1 MQDVHINLREYS
13 LAPFCVCLQ
22 FHKIW
27 YNKQI
32 GIFHFFRER
41 NSMKKLLFILIILG
55 AAVYWGMSQGDDLSR
70 QAKASHGGAIAS
82 REVKPAKEEKGVVS
96 EIKETVATLIS
107 GMSSTPTAQGTVG
120 KTDRAAPSSVVKE
133 KAEAG
138 TLREKWDDVAHF
150 KEALESRVHR
160 EKFVPYDKIPDLL
173 KKGIIATEDRRYYDH
188 GAVDVIGVARALI
201 TNSIAG
207 ETLEGGSTIAQQ
219 TVKNIFLSNERTM
232 TRKAEELALAVQLE
246 RNYSKEEILELY
258 LNTIY
263 FGHGAYGVGE
273 ASRVYFGK
281 APKDLNLSQCA
292 MLAGLPQAPSAYDPI
307 SHPKEG
313 AKRMTTVLA
322 LMAQEGYIT
331 PEEAARS
338 AMHLWLK

>member
-1 MQDVHINLREYS
+1 
-13 LAPFCVCLQ
+13 
-22 FHKIW
+22 
-27 YNKQI
+27 
-32 GIFHFFRER
+32 
-41 NSMKKLLFILIILG
+41 MKKFLFLLIILG
-55 AAVYWGMSQGDDLSR
+55 CAVYWGMSQGDDLSR
-70 QAKASHGGAIAS
+70 QAKASHGGAVSAQP
-82 REVKPAKEEKGVVS
+82 VKPAKEEKGIIAEV
-96 EIKETVATLIS
+96 KDTVATLIS
-107 GMSSTPTAQGTVG
+107 GMSSSPTAQGAVE
-120 KTDRAAPSSVVKE
+120 KQAKPSPASPSTVVKE

-138 TLREKWDDVAHF
+138 TLREKWDDVSHF
-150 KEALESRVHR
+150 KESLESRVHR

-188 GAVDVIGVARALI
+188 GAVDIIGVARAFI
-201 TNSIAG
+201 TNSMAG

-219 TVKNIFLSNERTM
+219 TVKNIFLSNDRTM
-232 TRKAEELALAVQLE
+232 TRKLEELALAVQLE

-263 FGHGAYGVGE
+263 FGHGTYGVGE

-281 APKDLNLSQCA
+281 EPKDLDLSQCA

-307 SHPKEG
+307 SHPQEG

-331 PEEAARS
+331 PEEAAKS

>member
-1 MQDVHINLREYS
+1 
-13 LAPFCVCLQ
+13 
-22 FHKIW
+22 
-27 YNKQI
+27 
-32 GIFHFFRER
+32 
-41 NSMKKLLFILIILG
+41 MKKFLFLLIILG
-55 AAVYWGMSQGDDLSR
+55 CAVYWGMSQGDDLSR
-70 QAKASHGGAIAS
+70 QAKASHGGAVSAQP
-82 REVKPAKEEKGVVS
+82 VKPEKEEKGIIAEV
-96 EIKETVATLIS
+96 KDTVATLIS
-107 GMSSTPTAQGTVG
+107 GMSSSPTAQGAVE
-120 KTDRAAPSSVVKE
+120 KQAKPSPASPSTVVKE
-133 KAEAG
+133 KTEAG
-138 TLREKWDDVAHF
+138 TLQEKWNDVSHF
-150 KEALESRVHR
+150 RESLESRVHR

-188 GAVDVIGVARALI
+188 GAVDIIGVARAFI
-201 TNSIAG
+201 TNSMAG

-219 TVKNIFLSNERTM
+219 TVKNIFLSNDRTM
-232 TRKAEELALAVQLE
+232 TRKLEELALAVQLE

-281 APKDLNLSQCA
+281 APKDLDLSQCA

-307 SHPKEG
+307 SHPQEG

-331 PEEAARS
+331 PEEAAKS

>member
-1 MQDVHINLREYS
+1 
-13 LAPFCVCLQ
+13 
-22 FHKIW
+22 
-27 YNKQI
+27 
-32 GIFHFFRER
+32 
-41 NSMKKLLFILIILG
+41 MKKFLFLLIILG
-55 AAVYWGMSQGDDLSR
+55 CAVYWGMSQGDDLSR
-70 QAKASHGGAIAS
+70 QAKASHGGAVSAQP
-82 REVKPAKEEKGVVS
+82 VKPAKEEKGIIAEVKDTVS
-96 EIKETVATLIS
+96 TLIS
-107 GMSSTPTAQGTVG
+107 GMSSSPTAQGVVE
-120 KTDRAAPSSVVKE
+120 KQAKPSPASPSTVVKE
-133 KAEAG
+133 KEEAG
-138 TLREKWDDVAHF
+138 TLREKWDDVSHF
-150 KEALESRVHR
+150 RESLESRVHR

-188 GAVDVIGVARALI
+188 GAVDIIGVARAFI
-201 TNSIAG
+201 TNSMAG

-219 TVKNIFLSNERTM
+219 TVKNIFLSNDRTM
-232 TRKAEELALAVQLE
+232 TRKLEELALAVQLE

-281 APKDLNLSQCA
+281 EPGALDLSQCA

-307 SHPKEG
+307 SHPQEG

-331 PEEAARS
+331 PEEAAKS

>member
-1 MQDVHINLREYS
+1 
-13 LAPFCVCLQ
+13 
-22 FHKIW
+22 
-27 YNKQI
+27 
-32 GIFHFFRER
+32 
-41 NSMKKLLFILIILG
+41 MKKFLFLLIILG
-55 AAVYWGMSQGDDLSR
+55 CAVYWGMSQGDDLSR
-70 QAKASHGGAIAS
+70 QAKASHGGAVSAQP
-82 REVKPAKEEKGVVS
+82 VKPAKEEKGIIAEVKDTVS
-96 EIKETVATLIS
+96 TLIS
-107 GMSSTPTAQGTVG
+107 GMSSSPTAQGAVE
-120 KTDRAAPSSVVKE
+120 KQAKPSPASPSTVVKE

-138 TLREKWDDVAHF
+138 TLREKWDDVSHLR
-150 KEALESRVHR
+150 ESLESRVHR

-188 GAVDVIGVARALI
+188 GAVDIIGVARAFI
-201 TNSIAG
+201 TNSMAG

-232 TRKAEELALAVQLE
+232 TRKLEELALAVQLE

-281 APKDLNLSQCA
+281 EPKDLDLSQCA

-307 SHPKEG
+307 SHPQEG

-331 PEEAARS
+331 PEEAAKS

>member
-1 MQDVHINLREYS
+1 
-13 LAPFCVCLQ
+13 
-22 FHKIW
+22 
-27 YNKQI
+27 
-32 GIFHFFRER
+32 
-41 NSMKKLLFILIILG
+41 MKKFLFLLIILG
-55 AAVYWGMSQGDDLSR
+55 CAVYWGMSQGDDLSR
-70 QAKASHGGAIAS
+70 QAKASHGGAVSAQP
-82 REVKPAKEEKGVVS
+82 VKPEKEEKGIIAEVKDTVS
-96 EIKETVATLIS
+96 TLIS
-107 GMSSTPTAQGTVG
+107 GMSSSPTAQGVVE
-120 KTDRAAPSSVVKE
+120 KQAKPSPASPSTVVKE
-133 KAEAG
+133 KVEAG
-138 TLREKWDDVAHF
+138 TLREKWNDVSHF
-150 KEALESRVHR
+150 RESLESRVHR

-188 GAVDVIGVARALI
+188 GAVDIIGVARAFI
-201 TNSIAG
+201 TNSMAG

-219 TVKNIFLSNERTM
+219 TVKNIFLSNDRTM
-232 TRKAEELALAVQLE
+232 TRKLEELALAVQLE

-281 APKDLNLSQCA
+281 EPKNLDLSQCA

-307 SHPKEG
+307 SHPQEG

-331 PEEAARS
+331 PEEAAKS

>member
-1 MQDVHINLREYS
+1 
-13 LAPFCVCLQ
+13 
-22 FHKIW
+22 
-27 YNKQI
+27 
-32 GIFHFFRER
+32 
-41 NSMKKLLFILIILG
+41 MKKFLFLLIILG
-55 AAVYWGMSQGDDLSR
+55 CAVYWGMSQGDDLSR
-70 QAKASHGGAIAS
+70 QAKASHGGAVSAQP
-82 REVKPAKEEKGVVS
+82 VKPEKEEKGIIAEV
-96 EIKETVATLIS
+96 KDTVATLIS
-107 GMSSTPTAQGTVG
+107 GMSSSPTAQGAVE
-120 KTDRAAPSSVVKE
+120 KQAKPSPASPSTVVKE
-133 KAEAG
+133 KTEAG
-138 TLREKWDDVAHF
+138 TLQEKWNDVSHF
-150 KEALESRVHR
+150 RESLESRVHR

-188 GAVDVIGVARALI
+188 GAVDIIGVARAFI
-201 TNSIAG
+201 TNSMAG

-219 TVKNIFLSNERTM
+219 TVKNIFLSNDRTM
-232 TRKAEELALAVQLE
+232 TRKLEELALAVQLE

-281 APKDLNLSQCA
+281 EPKALDLSQCA

-307 SHPKEG
+307 SHPQEG

-331 PEEAARS
+331 PEEAAKS

>member
-1 MQDVHINLREYS
+1 
-13 LAPFCVCLQ
+13 
-22 FHKIW
+22 
-27 YNKQI
+27 
-32 GIFHFFRER
+32 
-41 NSMKKLLFILIILG
+41 MKKFLFLLIILG
-55 AAVYWGMSQGDDLSR
+55 CAVYWGMSQGDDLSR
-70 QAKASHGGAIAS
+70 QAKASHGGAVSAQP
-82 REVKPAKEEKGVVS
+82 VKPAKEEKGVIAEV
-96 EIKETVATLIS
+96 KDTVATLIS
-107 GMSSTPTAQGTVG
+107 GMSSSPTAQGAVE
-120 KTDRAAPSSVVKE
+120 KQAKPSPASPSTVVKE
-133 KAEAG
+133 KTEAG
-138 TLREKWDDVAHF
+138 TLQEKWNDVSHF
-150 KEALESRVHR
+150 KESLESRVHR

-188 GAVDVIGVARALI
+188 GAVDIIGVARAFI
-201 TNSIAG
+201 TNSMAG

-219 TVKNIFLSNERTM
+219 TVKNIFLSNDRTM
-232 TRKAEELALAVQLE
+232 TRKLEELALAVQLE

-263 FGHGAYGVGE
+263 FGHGTYGVGE

-281 APKDLNLSQCA
+281 EPKDLDLSQCA

-307 SHPKEG
+307 SHPQEG

-331 PEEAARS
+331 PEEAAKS

>member
-1 MQDVHINLREYS
+1 
-13 LAPFCVCLQ
+13 
-22 FHKIW
+22 
-27 YNKQI
+27 
-32 GIFHFFRER
+32 
-41 NSMKKLLFILIILG
+41 MKKFLFLLIILG
-55 AAVYWGMSQGDDLSR
+55 CAVYWGMSQGDDLSR
-70 QAKASHGGAIAS
+70 QAKASHGGAVSAQP
-82 REVKPAKEEKGVVS
+82 VKPEKEEKGIIAEV
-96 EIKETVATLIS
+96 KDTVATLIS
-107 GMSSTPTAQGTVG
+107 GMSSSPTAQGAVE
-120 KTDRAAPSSVVKE
+120 KQAKPSPVPSTVVKE
-133 KAEAG
+133 QAEAG
-138 TLREKWDDVAHF
+138 TLREKWDDVSHF
-150 KEALESRVHR
+150 RESLESRVHR

-188 GAVDVIGVARALI
+188 GAVDIIGVARAFI
-201 TNSIAG
+201 TNSMAG

-219 TVKNIFLSNERTM
+219 TVKNIFLSNDRTM
-232 TRKAEELALAVQLE
+232 TRKLEELALAVQLE

-281 APKDLNLSQCA
+281 EPKDLDLSQCA

-307 SHPKEG
+307 SHPQEG

-331 PEEAARS
+331 PEEAAKS

>member
-1 MQDVHINLREYS
+1 
-13 LAPFCVCLQ
+13 
-22 FHKIW
+22 
-27 YNKQI
+27 
-32 GIFHFFRER
+32 
-41 NSMKKLLFILIILG
+41 MKKFLFLLIILG
-55 AAVYWGMSQGDDLSR
+55 CAVYWGMSQGDDLSR
-70 QAKASHGGAIAS
+70 QAKASHGGAVSAQP
-82 REVKPAKEEKGVVS
+82 VKPAKEEKGIIAEVKDTVS
-96 EIKETVATLIS
+96 TLIS
-107 GMSSTPTAQGTVG
+107 GMSSSPTAQGAVE
-120 KTDRAAPSSVVKE
+120 KQAKPSPASPSTVVKE
-133 KAEAG
+133 KTEAG
-138 TLREKWDDVAHF
+138 TLREKWDDVSHF
-150 KEALESRVHR
+150 RESLESRVHR

-188 GAVDVIGVARALI
+188 GAVDIIGVARAFI
-201 TNSIAG
+201 TNSMAG

-219 TVKNIFLSNERTM
+219 TVKNIFLSNDRTM
-232 TRKAEELALAVQLE
+232 TRKLEELALAVQLE

-281 APKDLNLSQCA
+281 APKDLDLSQCA

-307 SHPKEG
+307 SHPQEG

-331 PEEAARS
+331 PEEAAKS

>member
-1 MQDVHINLREYS
+1 
-13 LAPFCVCLQ
+13 
-22 FHKIW
+22 
-27 YNKQI
+27 
-32 GIFHFFRER
+32 
-41 NSMKKLLFILIILG
+41 MKKFLFLLIILG
-55 AAVYWGMSQGDDLSR
+55 CAVYWGMSQGDDLSR
-70 QAKASHGGAIAS
+70 QAKASHGGAVSAQP
-82 REVKPAKEEKGVVS
+82 VKPAKEEKGIIAEVKDTVS
-96 EIKETVATLIS
+96 TLIS
-107 GMSSTPTAQGTVG
+107 GMSSSPTAQGAVE
-120 KTDRAAPSSVVKE
+120 KQAKPSPASPSTVVKE
-133 KAEAG
+133 KTEAG
-138 TLREKWDDVAHF
+138 TLREKWDDVSHF
-150 KEALESRVHR
+150 RESLESRVHR

-188 GAVDVIGVARALI
+188 GAVDIIGVARAFI
-201 TNSIAG
+201 TNSMAG

-219 TVKNIFLSNERTM
+219 TVKNIFLSNDRTM
-232 TRKAEELALAVQLE
+232 TRKLEELALAVQLE

-263 FGHGAYGVGE
+263 FGHGTYGVGE

-281 APKDLNLSQCA
+281 EPKDLDLSQCA

-307 SHPKEG
+307 SHPQEG

-331 PEEAARS
+331 PEEAAKS

>member
-1 MQDVHINLREYS
+1 
-13 LAPFCVCLQ
+13 
-22 FHKIW
+22 
-27 YNKQI
+27 
-32 GIFHFFRER
+32 
-41 NSMKKLLFILIILG
+41 MKKFLFLLIILG
-55 AAVYWGMSQGDDLSR
+55 CAVYWGMSQGDDLSS
-70 QAKASHGGAIAS
+70 QAKASHGGAVSAQP
-82 REVKPAKEEKGVVS
+82 VKPEKEEKGIIAEVKDTVS
-96 EIKETVATLIS
+96 TLIS
-107 GMSSTPTAQGTVG
+107 GMSSSPTAQGVVE
-120 KTDRAAPSSVVKE
+120 KQAKPSPASPSTVVKE

-138 TLREKWDDVAHF
+138 TLREKWDDVSHF
-150 KEALESRVHR
+150 RESLESRVHR

-188 GAVDVIGVARALI
+188 GAVDIIGVARAFI
-201 TNSIAG
+201 TNSMAG

-219 TVKNIFLSNERTM
+219 TVKNIFLSNDRTM
-232 TRKAEELALAVQLE
+232 TRKLEELALAVQLE

-281 APKDLNLSQCA
+281 EPKALDLSQCA

-307 SHPKEG
+307 SHPQEG

-331 PEEAARS
+331 PEEAAKS

>member
-1 MQDVHINLREYS
+1 
-13 LAPFCVCLQ
+13 
-22 FHKIW
+22 
-27 YNKQI
+27 
-32 GIFHFFRER
+32 
-41 NSMKKLLFILIILG
+41 MKKFLFLLIILG
-55 AAVYWGMSQGDDLSR
+55 CAVYWGMSQGDDLSR
-70 QAKASHGGAIAS
+70 QAKASHGGAVSAQP
-82 REVKPAKEEKGVVS
+82 VKPAKEEKGIIAEVKDTVS
-96 EIKETVATLIS
+96 TLIS
-107 GMSSTPTAQGTVG
+107 GMSSSPTAQGAVE
-120 KTDRAAPSSVVKE
+120 KQAKPSPTSPSTVVKE

-138 TLREKWDDVAHF
+138 TLREKWNDVSHF
-150 KEALESRVHR
+150 RESLESRVHR

-188 GAVDVIGVARALI
+188 GAVDIIGVARAFI
-201 TNSIAG
+201 TNSMAG
-207 ETLEGGSTIAQQ
+207 ETLEGGSTIDQQ
-219 TVKNIFLSNERTM
+219 TVKNIFLSNDRTM
-232 TRKAEELALAVQLE
+232 TRKLEELALAVQLE

-263 FGHGAYGVGE
+263 FGHGTYGVGE

-281 APKDLNLSQCA
+281 EPKDLDLSQCA

-307 SHPKEG
+307 SHPQEG

-331 PEEAARS
+331 PEEAAKS

>member
-1 MQDVHINLREYS
+1 
-13 LAPFCVCLQ
+13 
-22 FHKIW
+22 
-27 YNKQI
+27 
-32 GIFHFFRER
+32 
-41 NSMKKLLFILIILG
+41 MKKFLFLLIILG
-55 AAVYWGMSQGDDLSR
+55 CAVYWGMSQGDDLSR
-70 QAKASHGGAIAS
+70 QAKASHGGAVSAQP
-82 REVKPAKEEKGVVS
+82 VKPAKEEKGIIAEVKDTVS
-96 EIKETVATLIS
+96 TLIS
-107 GMSSTPTAQGTVG
+107 GMSSSPTAQGAVE
-120 KTDRAAPSSVVKE
+120 KQAKPSPASPSTVVKE
-133 KAEAG
+133 KTEAG
-138 TLREKWDDVAHF
+138 TLQEKWNDVSHF
-150 KEALESRVHR
+150 RESLESRVHR

-188 GAVDVIGVARALI
+188 GAVDIIGVARAFI
-201 TNSIAG
+201 TNSMAG

-219 TVKNIFLSNERTM
+219 TVKNIFLSNDRTM
-232 TRKAEELALAVQLE
+232 TRKLEELALAVQLE

-281 APKDLNLSQCA
+281 EPKNLDLSQCA

-307 SHPKEG
+307 SHPQEG

-331 PEEAARS
+331 PEEAAKS

>member
-1 MQDVHINLREYS
+1 
-13 LAPFCVCLQ
+13 
-22 FHKIW
+22 
-27 YNKQI
+27 
-32 GIFHFFRER
+32 
-41 NSMKKLLFILIILG
+41 MKKFLFLLIILG
-55 AAVYWGMSQGDDLSR
+55 CAVYWGMSQGDDLSR
-70 QAKASHGGAIAS
+70 QAKASHGGAVSAQP
-82 REVKPAKEEKGVVS
+82 VKPAKEEKGVIV
-96 EIKETVATLIS
+96 EVKDTVATLIS
-107 GMSSTPTAQGTVG
+107 GMSSSPTAQGAVE
-120 KTDRAAPSSVVKE
+120 KQAKPSPASPSTVVKE
-133 KAEAG
+133 KTEAG
-138 TLREKWDDVAHF
+138 TLQEKWNDVSHF
-150 KEALESRVHR
+150 RESLESRVHR

-188 GAVDVIGVARALI
+188 GAVDIIGVARAFI
-201 TNSIAG
+201 TNSMAG

-219 TVKNIFLSNERTM
+219 TVKNIFLSNDRTM
-232 TRKAEELALAVQLE
+232 TRKLEELALAVQLE

-281 APKDLNLSQCA
+281 APKDLDLSQCA

-307 SHPKEG
+307 SHPQEG

-331 PEEAARS
+331 PEEAAKS

>member
-1 MQDVHINLREYS
+1 
-13 LAPFCVCLQ
+13 
-22 FHKIW
+22 
-27 YNKQI
+27 
-32 GIFHFFRER
+32 
-41 NSMKKLLFILIILG
+41 
-55 AAVYWGMSQGDDLSR
+55 MSQGDDLSR
-70 QAKASHGGAIAS
+70 QAKASHGGAVSAQP
-82 REVKPAKEEKGVVS
+82 VKPAKEEKGIIAEVKDTVV
-96 EIKETVATLIS
+96 TLIS
-107 GMSSTPTAQGTVG
+107 GMSSSPTAQGVVE
-120 KTDRAAPSSVVKE
+120 KQVKPSPSPSTVVKE

-138 TLREKWDDVAHF
+138 TLREKWDDVSHF
-150 KEALESRVHR
+150 RESLESRVHR

-188 GAVDVIGVARALI
+188 GAVDIIGVARAFI
-201 TNSIAG
+201 TNSMAG

-219 TVKNIFLSNERTM
+219 TVKNIFLSNDRTM
-232 TRKAEELALAVQLE
+232 TRKLEELALAVQLE

-263 FGHGAYGVGE
+263 FGHGTYGVGE

-281 APKDLNLSQCA
+281 EPKDLDLSQCA

-307 SHPKEG
+307 SHPQEG

-331 PEEAARS
+331 PEEAAKS

>member
-1 MQDVHINLREYS
+1 
-13 LAPFCVCLQ
+13 
-22 FHKIW
+22 
-27 YNKQI
+27 
-32 GIFHFFRER
+32 
-41 NSMKKLLFILIILG
+41 
-55 AAVYWGMSQGDDLSR
+55 MSQGDDLSR
-70 QAKASHGGAIAS
+70 QAKASHGGAVSAQP
-82 REVKPAKEEKGVVS
+82 VKPAKEEKGVIAEVKDTVS
-96 EIKETVATLIS
+96 TLIS
-107 GMSSTPTAQGTVG
+107 GMSSSPTAQGVVE
-120 KTDRAAPSSVVKE
+120 KQAKPSPASPSTVVKE

-138 TLREKWDDVAHF
+138 TLREKWNDVSHF
-150 KEALESRVHR
+150 RESLESRVHR

-188 GAVDVIGVARALI
+188 GAVDIIGVARAFI
-201 TNSIAG
+201 TNSMAG

-219 TVKNIFLSNERTM
+219 TVKNIFLSNDRTM
-232 TRKAEELALAVQLE
+232 TRKLEELALAVQLE

-281 APKDLNLSQCA
+281 EPKDLDLSQCA

-307 SHPKEG
+307 SHPQEG

-331 PEEAARS
+331 PEEAAKS

>member
-1 MQDVHINLREYS
+1 
-13 LAPFCVCLQ
+13 
-22 FHKIW
+22 
-27 YNKQI
+27 
-32 GIFHFFRER
+32 
-41 NSMKKLLFILIILG
+41 MKKFLFLLIILG
-55 AAVYWGMSQGDDLSR
+55 CAVYWGMSQGDDLSR
-70 QAKASHGGAIAS
+70 QAKASHGGAVSAQP
-82 REVKPAKEEKGVVS
+82 VKPEKEEKGIIAEV
-96 EIKETVATLIS
+96 KDTVATLIS
-107 GMSSTPTAQGTVG
+107 GMSSSPTAQGAVE
-120 KTDRAAPSSVVKE
+120 KQAKPSPASPSTVVKE
-133 KAEAG
+133 KTEAG
-138 TLREKWDDVAHF
+138 TLQEKWNDVSHF
-150 KEALESRVHR
+150 RESLESRVHR

-188 GAVDVIGVARALI
+188 GAVDIIGVARAFI
-201 TNSIAG
+201 TNSMAG
-207 ETLEGGSTIAQQ
+207 DTLEGGSTIAQQ
-219 TVKNIFLSNERTM
+219 TVKNIFLSNDRTM
-232 TRKAEELALAVQLE
+232 TRKLEELALAVQLE

-281 APKDLNLSQCA
+281 EPKNLDLSQCA

-307 SHPKEG
+307 SHPQEG

-331 PEEAARS
+331 PEEAAKS

>member
-1 MQDVHINLREYS
+1 
-13 LAPFCVCLQ
+13 
-22 FHKIW
+22 
-27 YNKQI
+27 
-32 GIFHFFRER
+32 
-41 NSMKKLLFILIILG
+41 MKKFLFLLIILG
-55 AAVYWGMSQGDDLSR
+55 CAVYWGMSQGDDLSR
-70 QAKASHGGAIAS
+70 QAKASHGGAVSAQP
-82 REVKPAKEEKGVVS
+82 VKPAKEEKGIIAEVKDTVS
-96 EIKETVATLIS
+96 TLIS
-107 GMSSTPTAQGTVG
+107 GMSSSPTAQGAVE
-120 KTDRAAPSSVVKE
+120 KQAKPSPASPSTVVKE

-138 TLREKWDDVAHF
+138 TLREKWDDVSHF
-150 KEALESRVHR
+150 RESLESRVHR

-188 GAVDVIGVARALI
+188 GAVDIIGVARAFI
-201 TNSIAG
+201 TNSMAG

-219 TVKNIFLSNERTM
+219 TVKNIFLSNDRTM
-232 TRKAEELALAVQLE
+232 TRKLEELALAVQLE

-263 FGHGAYGVGE
+263 FGHGTYGVGE

-281 APKDLNLSQCA
+281 EPKDLDLSQCA

-307 SHPKEG
+307 SHPQEG

-331 PEEAARS
+331 PEEAAKS

>member
-1 MQDVHINLREYS
+1 
-13 LAPFCVCLQ
+13 
-22 FHKIW
+22 
-27 YNKQI
+27 
-32 GIFHFFRER
+32 
-41 NSMKKLLFILIILG
+41 MKKFLFLLIILG
-55 AAVYWGMSQGDDLSR
+55 CAVYWGMSQGDNLSR
-70 QAKASHGGAIAS
+70 QAKASHGGAVSAQP
-82 REVKPAKEEKGVVS
+82 VKPEKEEKGIIAEV
-96 EIKETVATLIS
+96 KDTVATLIS
-107 GMSSTPTAQGTVG
+107 GMSSSPTAQGAVE
-120 KTDRAAPSSVVKE
+120 KQAKPSPASPSTVVKE

-138 TLREKWDDVAHF
+138 TLREKWDDVSHF
-150 KEALESRVHR
+150 RESLESRVHR
-160 EKFVPYDKIPDLL
+160 EKFVPYDKIPNLL

-188 GAVDVIGVARALI
+188 GAVDIIGVARAFI
-201 TNSIAG
+201 TNSMAG

-219 TVKNIFLSNERTM
+219 TVKNIFLSNDRTM
-232 TRKAEELALAVQLE
+232 TRKLEELALAVQLE

-263 FGHGAYGVGE
+263 FGHGTYGVGE

-281 APKDLNLSQCA
+281 EPKDLDLSQCA

-307 SHPKEG
+307 SHPQEG

-331 PEEAARS
+331 PEEAAKS

>member
-1 MQDVHINLREYS
+1 
-13 LAPFCVCLQ
+13 
-22 FHKIW
+22 
-27 YNKQI
+27 
-32 GIFHFFRER
+32 
-41 NSMKKLLFILIILG
+41 MKKFLFLLIILG
-55 AAVYWGMSQGDDLSR
+55 CAVYWGMSQGDDLSR
-70 QAKASHGGAIAS
+70 QAKASHGGAVSAQP
-82 REVKPAKEEKGVVS
+82 VKPEKEEKGIIAEV
-96 EIKETVATLIS
+96 KDTVATLIS
-107 GMSSTPTAQGTVG
+107 GMSSSPTAQGAVE
-120 KTDRAAPSSVVKE
+120 KQAKPSPASPSTVVKE
-133 KAEAG
+133 KTEAG
-138 TLREKWDDVAHF
+138 TLQEKWNDVSHF
-150 KEALESRVHR
+150 RESLESRVHR
-160 EKFVPYDKIPDLL
+160 EKFVSYDKIPDLL

-188 GAVDVIGVARALI
+188 GAVDIIGVARASI
-201 TNSIAG
+201 TNSMAG

-219 TVKNIFLSNERTM
+219 TVKNIFLSNDRTM
-232 TRKAEELALAVQLE
+232 TRKLEELALAVQLE

-281 APKDLNLSQCA
+281 EPKALDLSQCA

-307 SHPKEG
+307 SHPQEG

-331 PEEAARS
+331 PEEAAKS

>member
-1 MQDVHINLREYS
+1 
-13 LAPFCVCLQ
+13 
-22 FHKIW
+22 
-27 YNKQI
+27 
-32 GIFHFFRER
+32 
-41 NSMKKLLFILIILG
+41 MKKFLFLLIILG
-55 AAVYWGMSQGDDLSR
+55 CAVYWGMSQGDDLSR
-70 QAKASHGGAIAS
+70 QAKASHGGAVSAQP
-82 REVKPAKEEKGVVS
+82 VKPEKEEKGIIAEV
-96 EIKETVATLIS
+96 KDTVATLIS
-107 GMSSTPTAQGTVG
+107 GMSSSPTAQGAVE
-120 KTDRAAPSSVVKE
+120 KQAKPSPASPSTVVKE

-138 TLREKWDDVAHF
+138 TLREKWDDVSHF
-150 KEALESRVHR
+150 RESLESRVHR

-188 GAVDVIGVARALI
+188 GAVDIIGVARAFI
-201 TNSIAG
+201 TNSMAG

-219 TVKNIFLSNERTM
+219 TVKNIFLSNDRTM
-232 TRKAEELALAVQLE
+232 TRKLGELALAVQLE

-263 FGHGAYGVGE
+263 FGHGTYGVGE

-281 APKDLNLSQCA
+281 EPKDLDLSQCA

-307 SHPKEG
+307 SHPQEG

-331 PEEAARS
+331 PEEAAKS

>member
-1 MQDVHINLREYS
+1 
-13 LAPFCVCLQ
+13 
-22 FHKIW
+22 
-27 YNKQI
+27 
-32 GIFHFFRER
+32 
-41 NSMKKLLFILIILG
+41 MKKFLFLLIILG
-55 AAVYWGMSQGDDLSR
+55 CAVYWGMSQGDDLSR
-70 QAKASHGGAIAS
+70 QAKASHGGAVSAQP
-82 REVKPAKEEKGVVS
+82 VKPAKEEKGIIAEVKDTVS
-96 EIKETVATLIS
+96 TLIS
-107 GMSSTPTAQGTVG
+107 GMSSSPTAQGAVE
-120 KTDRAAPSSVVKE
+120 KQAKPSPASPSTVVKE
-133 KAEAG
+133 RAEAG
-138 TLREKWDDVAHF
+138 TLREKWDDVSHF
-150 KEALESRVHR
+150 RESLESRVHR

-188 GAVDVIGVARALI
+188 GAVDIIGVARAFI
-201 TNSIAG
+201 TNSMAG

-219 TVKNIFLSNERTM
+219 TVKNIFLSNDRTM
-232 TRKAEELALAVQLE
+232 TRKLEELALAVQLE

-263 FGHGAYGVGE
+263 FGHGTYGVGE

-281 APKDLNLSQCA
+281 EPKDLDLSQCA

-307 SHPKEG
+307 SHPQEG

-331 PEEAARS
+331 PEEAAKS

>member
-1 MQDVHINLREYS
+1 
-13 LAPFCVCLQ
+13 
-22 FHKIW
+22 
-27 YNKQI
+27 
-32 GIFHFFRER
+32 
-41 NSMKKLLFILIILG
+41 MKKFLFLLIILG
-55 AAVYWGMSQGDDLSR
+55 CAVYWGMSQGDDLSR
-70 QAKASHGGAIAS
+70 QAKASHGGAVSAQP
-82 REVKPAKEEKGVVS
+82 VKPAKEEKGIIAEVKDTVS
-96 EIKETVATLIS
+96 PLIS
-107 GMSSTPTAQGTVG
+107 GMSSSPTAQGAVE
-120 KTDRAAPSSVVKE
+120 KQAKPSPASPSTVVKE

-138 TLREKWDDVAHF
+138 TLREKWDDVSHF
-150 KEALESRVHR
+150 RESLESRVHR

-188 GAVDVIGVARALI
+188 GAVDIIGVARAFI
-201 TNSIAG
+201 TNSMAG

-219 TVKNIFLSNERTM
+219 TVKNIFLSNDRTM
-232 TRKAEELALAVQLE
+232 TRKLEELALAVQLE

-281 APKDLNLSQCA
+281 EPKALDLSQCA

-307 SHPKEG
+307 SHPQEG

-331 PEEAARS
+331 PEEAAKS

>member
-1 MQDVHINLREYS
+1 
-13 LAPFCVCLQ
+13 
-22 FHKIW
+22 
-27 YNKQI
+27 
-32 GIFHFFRER
+32 
-41 NSMKKLLFILIILG
+41 MKKFLFLLIILG
-55 AAVYWGMSQGDDLSR
+55 CAVYWGMSQGDDLSR
-70 QAKASHGGAIAS
+70 QAKASHGGAVSAQP
-82 REVKPAKEEKGVVS
+82 VKPAKEEKGIIAEV
-96 EIKETVATLIS
+96 KDTVATLIS
-107 GMSSTPTAQGTVG
+107 GMSSSPTAQGAVE
-120 KTDRAAPSSVVKE
+120 KQAKPSPASPSTVVKE

-138 TLREKWDDVAHF
+138 TLREKWNDVSHF
-150 KEALESRVHR
+150 RESLESRVHR

-188 GAVDVIGVARALI
+188 GAVDIIGVARAFI
-201 TNSIAG
+201 TNSMAG

-219 TVKNIFLSNERTM
+219 TVKNIFLSNDRTM
-232 TRKAEELALAVQLE
+232 TRKLEELALAVQLE

-263 FGHGAYGVGE
+263 FGHGTYGVGE

-281 APKDLNLSQCA
+281 EPKDLDLSQCA

-307 SHPKEG
+307 SHPQEG

-331 PEEAARS
+331 PEEAAKS

>member
-1 MQDVHINLREYS
+1 
-13 LAPFCVCLQ
+13 
-22 FHKIW
+22 
-27 YNKQI
+27 
-32 GIFHFFRER
+32 
-41 NSMKKLLFILIILG
+41 MKKFLFLLIILG
-55 AAVYWGMSQGDDLSR
+55 CAVYWGMSQGDDLSR
-70 QAKASHGGAIAS
+70 QAKASHGGAVSAQP
-82 REVKPAKEEKGVVS
+82 VKPAKEERGIIAEVKDTVS
-96 EIKETVATLIS
+96 TLIS
-107 GMSSTPTAQGTVG
+107 GMSSSPTAQGAVE
-120 KTDRAAPSSVVKE
+120 KQAKPSPASPSTVVKE

-138 TLREKWDDVAHF
+138 TLREKWNDVSHF
-150 KEALESRVHR
+150 KESLESRVHR

-188 GAVDVIGVARALI
+188 GAVDIIGVSRAFI
-201 TNSIAG
+201 TNSMAG

-219 TVKNIFLSNERTM
+219 TVKNIFLSNDRTM
-232 TRKAEELALAVQLE
+232 TRKLEELALAVQLE

-263 FGHGAYGVGE
+263 FGHGTYGVGE

-281 APKDLNLSQCA
+281 EPKDLDLSQCA

-307 SHPKEG
+307 SHPQEG

-331 PEEAARS
+331 PEEAAKS

>member
-1 MQDVHINLREYS
+1 
-13 LAPFCVCLQ
+13 
-22 FHKIW
+22 
-27 YNKQI
+27 
-32 GIFHFFRER
+32 
-41 NSMKKLLFILIILG
+41 MKKFLFLLIILG
-55 AAVYWGMSQGDDLSR
+55 CAVYWGMSQGDDLSR
-70 QAKASHGGAIAS
+70 QAKASHGGAVSAQP
-82 REVKPAKEEKGVVS
+82 VKPEKEEKGIIAEVKDTVS
-96 EIKETVATLIS
+96 TLIS
-107 GMSSTPTAQGTVG
+107 GMSSSPTAQGAVE
-120 KTDRAAPSSVVKE
+120 KQAKPSPASPSMVVKE

-138 TLREKWDDVAHF
+138 TLREKWNDVSHF
-150 KEALESRVHR
+150 KESLESRVHR

-188 GAVDVIGVARALI
+188 GAVDIIGVARAFI
-201 TNSIAG
+201 TNSMAG

-232 TRKAEELALAVQLE
+232 TRKLEELALAVQLE

-281 APKDLNLSQCA
+281 EPKALDLSQCA

-307 SHPKEG
+307 SHPQEG

-331 PEEAARS
+331 PEEAAKS

>member
-1 MQDVHINLREYS
+1 
-13 LAPFCVCLQ
+13 
-22 FHKIW
+22 
-27 YNKQI
+27 
-32 GIFHFFRER
+32 
-41 NSMKKLLFILIILG
+41 MKKFLFLLIILG
-55 AAVYWGMSQGDDLSR
+55 CAVYWGMSQGDDLSR
-70 QAKASHGGAIAS
+70 QAKASHGGAVSAQP
-82 REVKPAKEEKGVVS
+82 VKPEKEEKGIIAEV
-96 EIKETVATLIS
+96 KNTVATLIS
-107 GMSSTPTAQGTVG
+107 GMSSSPTAQGAVE
-120 KTDRAAPSSVVKE
+120 KQAKPSPASPSTVVKE

-138 TLREKWDDVAHF
+138 TLREKWNDVSHF
-150 KEALESRVHR
+150 KESLESRVHR

-188 GAVDVIGVARALI
+188 GAVDIIGVARAFI
-201 TNSIAG
+201 TNSMAG

-219 TVKNIFLSNERTM
+219 TVKNIFLSNDRTM
-232 TRKAEELALAVQLE
+232 TRKLEELALAVQLE

-281 APKDLNLSQCA
+281 EPKALDLSQCA

-307 SHPKEG
+307 SHPQEG

-331 PEEAARS
+331 PEEAAKS

>member
-1 MQDVHINLREYS
+1 
-13 LAPFCVCLQ
+13 
-22 FHKIW
+22 
-27 YNKQI
+27 
-32 GIFHFFRER
+32 
-41 NSMKKLLFILIILG
+41 MKKFLFLLIILG
-55 AAVYWGMSQGDDLSR
+55 CAVYWGMSQGDDLSR
-70 QAKASHGGAIAS
+70 QAKASHGGAVSAQP
-82 REVKPAKEEKGVVS
+82 VKPEKEEKGIIAEVKDTVS
-96 EIKETVATLIS
+96 TLIS
-107 GMSSTPTAQGTVG
+107 GMSSSPTAQGAVE
-120 KTDRAAPSSVVKE
+120 KQAKPSPASPSTVVKE

-138 TLREKWDDVAHF
+138 TLREKWDDVSHF
-150 KEALESRVHR
+150 RESLESRVHR

-188 GAVDVIGVARALI
+188 GAVDIIGVARAFI
-201 TNSIAG
+201 TNSMAG

-219 TVKNIFLSNERTM
+219 TVKNIFLSNDRTM
-232 TRKAEELALAVQLE
+232 TRKLEELALAVQLE

-281 APKDLNLSQCA
+281 EPKALDLSQCA

-307 SHPKEG
+307 SHPQEG

-331 PEEAARS
+331 PEEAAKS

>member
-1 MQDVHINLREYS
+1 
-13 LAPFCVCLQ
+13 
-22 FHKIW
+22 
-27 YNKQI
+27 
-32 GIFHFFRER
+32 
-41 NSMKKLLFILIILG
+41 MKKFLFLLIILG
-55 AAVYWGMSQGDDLSR
+55 CAVYWGMSQGDDLSR
-70 QAKASHGGAIAS
+70 QAKASHGGAVSAQP
-82 REVKPAKEEKGVVS
+82 VKPAKEEKGVIAEVKDTVS
-96 EIKETVATLIS
+96 TLIS
-107 GMSSTPTAQGTVG
+107 GMSSSPTAQGVVE
-120 KTDRAAPSSVVKE
+120 KQAKPSPASPSTVVKE

-138 TLREKWDDVAHF
+138 TLREKWNDVSHF
-150 KEALESRVHR
+150 RESLESRVHR

-188 GAVDVIGVARALI
+188 GAVDIIGVARAFI
-201 TNSIAG
+201 TNSMAG

-219 TVKNIFLSNERTM
+219 TVKNIFLSNDRTM
-232 TRKAEELALAVQLE
+232 TRKLEELALAVQLE

-281 APKDLNLSQCA
+281 KPKDLDLSQCA

-307 SHPKEG
+307 SHPQEG

-331 PEEAARS
+331 PEEAAKS

>member
-1 MQDVHINLREYS
+1 
-13 LAPFCVCLQ
+13 
-22 FHKIW
+22 
-27 YNKQI
+27 
-32 GIFHFFRER
+32 
-41 NSMKKLLFILIILG
+41 MKKFLFLLIILG
-55 AAVYWGMSQGDDLSR
+55 CAVYWGMSQGDDLSR
-70 QAKASHGGAIAS
+70 QAKASHGGAVSAQP
-82 REVKPAKEEKGVVS
+82 VKPAKEEKGIIAEV
-96 EIKETVATLIS
+96 KDTVATLIS
-107 GMSSTPTAQGTVG
+107 GMSSSPTAQGAVE
-120 KTDRAAPSSVVKE
+120 KQAKPSPASPSTVVKE
-133 KAEAG
+133 KTEAG
-138 TLREKWDDVAHF
+138 TLQEKWNDVSHF
-150 KEALESRVHR
+150 RESLESRVHR

-188 GAVDVIGVARALI
+188 GAVDIIGVARAFI
-201 TNSIAG
+201 TNSMAG

-219 TVKNIFLSNERTM
+219 TVKNIFLSNDRTM
-232 TRKAEELALAVQLE
+232 TRKLEELALAVQLE

-281 APKDLNLSQCA
+281 APKDLDLSQCA

-307 SHPKEG
+307 SHPQEG

-331 PEEAARS
+331 PEEAAKS

>member
-1 MQDVHINLREYS
+1 
-13 LAPFCVCLQ
+13 
-22 FHKIW
+22 
-27 YNKQI
+27 
-32 GIFHFFRER
+32 
-41 NSMKKLLFILIILG
+41 MKKFLFLLIILG
-55 AAVYWGMSQGDDLSR
+55 CAVYWGMSQGDDLSR
-70 QAKASHGGAIAS
+70 QAKASHGGAVSAQP
-82 REVKPAKEEKGVVS
+82 VKPEKEEKGVIAEV
-96 EIKETVATLIS
+96 KDTVATLIS
-107 GMSSTPTAQGTVG
+107 GMSSSPTAQGAVE
-120 KTDRAAPSSVVKE
+120 KQAKPSPASPSTVVKE

-138 TLREKWDDVAHF
+138 TLREKWNDVSHF
-150 KEALESRVHR
+150 KESLESRVHR

-188 GAVDVIGVARALI
+188 GAVDIIGVARAFI
-201 TNSIAG
+201 TNSMAG

-219 TVKNIFLSNERTM
+219 TVKNIFLSNDRTM
-232 TRKAEELALAVQLE
+232 TRKLEELALAVQLE

-281 APKDLNLSQCA
+281 EPKALDLSQCA

-307 SHPKEG
+307 SHPQEG
-313 AKRMTTVLA
+313 TKRMTTVLA

-331 PEEAARS
+331 PEEAAKS

>member
-1 MQDVHINLREYS
+1 
-13 LAPFCVCLQ
+13 
-22 FHKIW
+22 
-27 YNKQI
+27 
-32 GIFHFFRER
+32 
-41 NSMKKLLFILIILG
+41 MKKFLFLLIILG
-55 AAVYWGMSQGDDLSR
+55 CAVYWGMSQGDDLSR
-70 QAKASHGGAIAS
+70 QAKASHGGAVSAQP
-82 REVKPAKEEKGVVS
+82 VKPAKEEKGVIAEVKDTVS
-96 EIKETVATLIS
+96 TLIS
-107 GMSSTPTAQGTVG
+107 GMSSSPTAQGVVE
-120 KTDRAAPSSVVKE
+120 KQAKPSPASPSAVVKE

-138 TLREKWDDVAHF
+138 TLREKWDDVSHF
-150 KEALESRVHR
+150 RESLESRVHR

-188 GAVDVIGVARALI
+188 GAVDIIGVARAFI
-201 TNSIAG
+201 TNSMAG

-219 TVKNIFLSNERTM
+219 TVKNIFLSNDRTM
-232 TRKAEELALAVQLE
+232 TRKLEELTLAVQLE

-281 APKDLNLSQCA
+281 EPKALDLSQCA

-307 SHPKEG
+307 SHPQEG

-331 PEEAARS
+331 PEEAAKS

>member
-1 MQDVHINLREYS
+1 
-13 LAPFCVCLQ
+13 
-22 FHKIW
+22 
-27 YNKQI
+27 
-32 GIFHFFRER
+32 
-41 NSMKKLLFILIILG
+41 MKKFLFLLIILG
-55 AAVYWGMSQGDDLSR
+55 CAVYWGMSQGDDLSR
-70 QAKASHGGAIAS
+70 QAKASHGGAVSAQP
-82 REVKPAKEEKGVVS
+82 VKPAKEEKGIIAEV
-96 EIKETVATLIS
+96 KDTVATLIS
-107 GMSSTPTAQGTVG
+107 GMSSSPTAQGAVE
-120 KTDRAAPSSVVKE
+120 KQAKPSPASPSTVVKE

-138 TLREKWDDVAHF
+138 TLREKWDDVSHF
-150 KEALESRVHR
+150 RESLESRVHR

-188 GAVDVIGVARALI
+188 GAVDIIGVARAVI
-201 TNSIAG
+201 TNSMAG

-219 TVKNIFLSNERTM
+219 TVKNIFLSNDRTM
-232 TRKAEELALAVQLE
+232 TRKLEELALAVQLE

-281 APKDLNLSQCA
+281 EPKALDLSQCA

-307 SHPKEG
+307 SYPQEG

-331 PEEAARS
+331 PEEAAKS

>member
-1 MQDVHINLREYS
+1 
-13 LAPFCVCLQ
+13 
-22 FHKIW
+22 
-27 YNKQI
+27 
-32 GIFHFFRER
+32 
-41 NSMKKLLFILIILG
+41 MKKFLFLLIILG
-55 AAVYWGMSQGDDLSR
+55 CAVYWGMSQGDDLSR
-70 QAKASHGGAIAS
+70 QAKASHGGAVSAQP
-82 REVKPAKEEKGVVS
+82 VKPAKEEKGVIAEV
-96 EIKETVATLIS
+96 KDTVATLIS
-107 GMSSTPTAQGTVG
+107 GMSSSPTAQGAVEKQAKPSPASPSTVVKG
-120 KTDRAAPSSVVKE
+120 KT
-133 KAEAG
+133 EAG
-138 TLREKWDDVAHF
+138 TLQEKWNDVSHF
-150 KEALESRVHR
+150 RESLESRVHR

-188 GAVDVIGVARALI
+188 GAVDIIGVSRAFI
-201 TNSIAG
+201 TNSMAG

-219 TVKNIFLSNERTM
+219 TVKNIFLSNDRTM
-232 TRKAEELALAVQLE
+232 TRKLEELALAVQLE

-281 APKDLNLSQCA
+281 EPKDLDLSQCA

-307 SHPKEG
+307 SHPQEG

-331 PEEAARS
+331 PEEAAKS

>member
-1 MQDVHINLREYS
+1 
-13 LAPFCVCLQ
+13 
-22 FHKIW
+22 
-27 YNKQI
+27 
-32 GIFHFFRER
+32 
-41 NSMKKLLFILIILG
+41 MKKFLFLLIILG
-55 AAVYWGMSQGDDLSR
+55 CAVYWGMSQGDDLSR
-70 QAKASHGGAIAS
+70 QAKASHGGAVSAQP
-82 REVKPAKEEKGVVS
+82 VKPEKEEKGIIAEVKDTVS
-96 EIKETVATLIS
+96 TLIS
-107 GMSSTPTAQGTVG
+107 GMSSSPTAQGAVE
-120 KTDRAAPSSVVKE
+120 KQAKPSPASPSTVVKE

-138 TLREKWDDVAHF
+138 TLREKWDDVSHF
-150 KEALESRVHR
+150 KESLESRVHR
-160 EKFVPYDKIPDLL
+160 EKFVPYDKIPDFL

-188 GAVDVIGVARALI
+188 GAVDIIGVARAFI
-201 TNSIAG
+201 TNSMAG

-219 TVKNIFLSNERTM
+219 TVKNIFLSNDRTM
-232 TRKAEELALAVQLE
+232 TRKLEELALAVQLE

-281 APKDLNLSQCA
+281 EPKALDLSQCA

-307 SHPKEG
+307 SHPQEG

-331 PEEAARS
+331 PEEAAKS

>member
-1 MQDVHINLREYS
+1 
-13 LAPFCVCLQ
+13 
-22 FHKIW
+22 
-27 YNKQI
+27 
-32 GIFHFFRER
+32 
-41 NSMKKLLFILIILG
+41 MKKFLFLLIILG
-55 AAVYWGMSQGDDLSR
+55 CAVYWGMSQGDDLSR
-70 QAKASHGGAIAS
+70 QAKASHGGAVSAQP
-82 REVKPAKEEKGVVS
+82 VKPAKEEKGVIAEV
-96 EIKETVATLIS
+96 KDTVATLIS
-107 GMSSTPTAQGTVG
+107 GMSSSPTAQGAVE
-120 KTDRAAPSSVVKE
+120 KQAKPSPASPSTVVKE

-138 TLREKWDDVAHF
+138 TLREKWDDVSHF
-150 KEALESRVHR
+150 RESLESRVHR

-188 GAVDVIGVARALI
+188 GAVDIIGVARAFI
-201 TNSIAG
+201 TNSMAG

-219 TVKNIFLSNERTM
+219 TVKNIFLSNDRTM
-232 TRKAEELALAVQLE
+232 TRKLEELALAVQLE

-281 APKDLNLSQCA
+281 EPKDLDLSQCA

-307 SHPKEG
+307 SHPQEG

-331 PEEAARS
+331 PEEAAKS